1 MLCAKSVMW
10 WAFILHFRKEEV
22 ESKYYA
28 DGEDA
33 FAMKR
38 DLVPVAEAL
47 KQEEEHR
54 KKRQQKERAPAE
66 SQIASPW
73 NSIMHFIMNFIVCK
87 WLFMAGRM
95 GGACGREVCQE
106 CRLTAERH

>member
-1 MLCAKSVMW
+1 M
-10 WAFILHFRKEEV
+10 

-66 SQIASPW
+66 SQIASP
-73 NSIMHFIMNFIVCK
+73 
-87 WLFMAGRM
+87 
-95 GGACGREVCQE
+95 
-106 CRLTAERH
+106 